1 MKLVNQTSSFS
12 SEHFQNL
19 VRQLNVSCPSV
30 VSFVTWFRNTFDH
43 QLCDCSQSIK
53 SLIRAVAASSP
64 VCGFIRPFGNV
75 HVLVRELINGINLS
89 HCPAKM
95 KALQEECLVLFNVLK
110 DLRTSS
116 VLPTEW
122 RPMFEELLHKSMAP
136 FNDNVN
142 PSSGQN
148 VAVLT
153 SDSNDDALTFS
164 PNLPKV
170 RRREFYLA
178 DAARRKKAIC
188 TKKHLVHSFLT
199 RNIHSFLSS
208 W

>member
-30 VSFVTWFRNTFDH
+30 VSFVTWIRNTFDH

-75 HVLVRELINGINLS
+75 HVLMRELINGINLS

-95 KALQEECLVLFNVLK
+95 KALQEECPILFNVLN
-110 DLRTSS
+110 DLNSS

-122 RPMFEELLHKSMAP
+122 RPMFEELLKKSMAP
-136 FNDNVN
+136 FQNNFN
-142 PSSGQN
+142 PRNGQN
-148 VAVLT
+148 VDGL
-153 SDSNDDALTFS
+153 NDDILTFF

-170 RRREFYLA
+170 RRRDF
-178 DAARRKKAIC
+178 
-188 TKKHLVHSFLT
+188 T
-199 RNIHSFLSS
+199 
-208 W
+208 